1 MTTRHINVTTVLGD
15 ELRFK
20 SLEGSERLSDLFQYR
35 VELVAERVDI
45 DLEQLL
51 GTPLDIR
58 VEIEQGQ
65 RYFQGLITQL
75 QYIEPLDT
83 TQRQHIYRCHV
94 EPWLWLATQNTDN
107 RIFQHLTVP
116 MILARVL
123 EKYPFSYELR
133 LQESY
138 REWPYCVQYDESDF
152 QFMSRLMEFEGIYY
166 YFEHQ
171 EGEHKL
177 VLVDSGSA
185 HRPLPSGDTLIN
197 YHADDQSTPSHGP
210 VIQDWSAVDRLYSD
224 KHTMVDY
231 DFEKASVKL
240 DVSHTVSKH
249 DGKTMEIYEPLPGYF
264 EVSDGERY
272 VRIAAESE
280 AWKAHTVTA
289 ESNYPL
295 ICCGY
300 TFEVDRIAK
309 ADNPYLIIGTEFS
322 LQENLYASEG
332 GAEQETHQMHVTF
345 YALSNG
351 TQFRAPKITP
361 IPKAQGPMTAKVVG
375 IKGEEIWTDKY
386 GRIKV
391 QFHWDRESSSD
402 ENSSCWLRVASP
414 WAGGGFGGVQ
424 IPRINDEVIVGF
436 VGGQLDRPMVIG
448 RVYNAANMPALE
460 FPANATQ
467 SGTVTRSKF
476 GDASTANS
484 MLLEDKPGAEM
495 LGFQA
500 QKDMDTLVKNNE
512 DINVAGQQVGEHGGS
527 TRLNV
532 GGFDDNIFKA
542 ASTESNQA
550 NQIRTILGRSDETV
564 NGPRTH
570 HIGSNA
576 SITMQRGFVQSVTGG
591 LANYTYGAG
600 RDRTVETD
608 YTHSADSTVRRQ
620 VSGSETSTIGSAYSK
635 TVTDG
640 PMEIESGPTKITV
653 GGETVIDSKVN
664 HESEAGANVS
674 VTAPSVIES
683 APSIS
688 EQYGSQVI
696 LSAFKELLAVQSISK
711 GSLGIGISGLSEA
724 MQANKIGLSAIKVS
738 ASAKQAESS
747 QLKGELIGVKLKLAS
762 NTGQSNIVKTQ
773 ITGIT
778 IDNP

>member
-1 MTTRHINVTTVLGD
+1 MTTRHINATTVLGD
-15 ELRFK
+15 ELKFK
-20 SLEGSERLSDLFQYR
+20 SLEGTEKLSDLFHYS
-35 VELVAERVDI
+35 VELVSERGDL

-58 VEIEQGQ
+58 VEISQGK

-75 QYIEPLDT
+75 QYVAPLEA
-83 TQRQHIYRCHV
+83 TQRHHIYRF
-94 EPWLWLATQNTDN
+94 EINPWLWLATQNTNN

-116 MILARVL
+116 MILEKVL

-133 LQESY
+133 LQEDY
-138 REWPYCVQYDESDF
+138 REWPYSVQYDETDY
-152 QFMSRLMEFEGIYY
+152 QFMSRLMELEGIYY
-166 YFEHQ
+166 YFEHK

-177 VLVDSGSA
+177 VFVDLSNA
-185 HRPLPSGDTLIN
+185 HSPLPSGATLIN
-197 YHADDQSTPSHGP
+197 YHADDQSIPSHGP
-210 VIQDWSAVDRLYSD
+210 VIRDWGFVDSLYSD

-240 DVSHTVSKH
+240 DVTHTLSKH
-249 DGKTMEIYEPLPGYF
+249 NGKSMEIYDPLPGYF
-264 EVSDGERY
+264 EVDDGERY

-280 AWKAHTVTA
+280 AWKAHTVVA

-295 ICCGY
+295 ICCGH
-300 TFEVDRIAK
+300 TFEVERVSNAE
-309 ADNPYLIIGTEFS
+309 NPYLVIGTEFK
-322 LQENLYASEG
+322 LHENLYASEG
-332 GAEQETHQMHVTF
+332 GGEQQTHQMQIKF
-345 YALSNG
+345 YALSNS

-361 IPKAQGPMTAKVVG
+361 IPKAEGPMTAKVVG
-375 IKGEEIWTDKY
+375 IQGEEIWTDKY

-391 QFHWDRESSSD
+391 QFHWDREGQFD
-402 ENSSCWLRVASP
+402 ENSSCWVRVSSP

-424 IPRINDEVIVGF
+424 IPRINDEVIVSF
-436 VGGQLDRPMVIG
+436 VGGQLDRPMVVG

-484 MLLEDKPGAEM
+484 MLLEDKPGAEL

-512 DINVAGQQVGEHGGS
+512 DINVVGQQVGEHGGS
-527 TRLNV
+527 TSLNV
-532 GGFDDNIFKA
+532 GGFDDNIFRA

-550 NQIRTILGRSDETV
+550 NQVRTILGLSDETV

-576 SITMQRGFVQSVTGG
+576 TINMQRGFVQNVTGG

-608 YTHSADSTVRRQ
+608 YTHSADSTVTRK
-620 VSGSETSTIGSAYSK
+620 VTGSETANVGSGYSK

-640 PMEIESGPTKITV
+640 PMEIESGPTQITV

-664 HESEAGANVS
+664 HDSEAGANVT
-674 VTAPSVIES
+674 VMAPTVVEA
-683 APSIS
+683 APTVS

-696 LSAFKELLAVQSISK
+696 LSGFKDLLALQSTSK
-711 GSLGIGISGLSEA
+711 GSFSLGISGLSEG
-724 MQANKIGLSAIKVS
+724 MQVNKLGLAAIKVS

-747 QLKGELIGVKLKLAS
+747 QLKGELMGVKLKLTKKS
-762 NTGQSNIVKTQ
+762 EKNRIVKTE
-773 ITGIT
+773 IAGIT
-778 IDNP
+778 FDNP